1 MSINTLS
8 VELDE
13 TLAVVESWLDSY
25 IRQPH
30 SQIGRGGPVC
40 PFVEPSQRAGA
51 LETRVR
57 LVGATPSLHLI
68 TEIVRCSLD
77 EFQEIKWKVS
87 NPNLRALLIVLP
99 DLPSR
104 DYRLLDEA
112 HAAVKPESVR
122 QGIMIGQ
129 FHEHCQEKAARNPR
143 FKVSKS
149 PVPVLA
155 VRSMAVHDVLFLA
168 DKKEWFEEYIARFG
182 TRYKKT
188 PNGLDPALHELYWK
202 ACITHGVRT

>member
-1 MSINTLS
+1 MPINALT
-8 VELDE
+8 VELEE
-13 TLAVVESWLDSY
+13 TSAAVESWLGSY

-30 SQIGRGGPVC
+30 SQIGRVGPVC

-51 LETRVR
+51 LLTRIR
-57 LVGATPSLHLI
+57 LVGATPSLPLI

-77 EFQEIKWKVS
+77 EFKEIKWKAS
-87 NPNLRALLIVLP
+87 NPNLRALLVVLP

-104 DYRLLDEA
+104 YYSLLDEA
-112 HAAVKPESVR
+112 HAAVKSESVH

-129 FHEHCQEKAARNPR
+129 FHGHCQEKAARNPY
-143 FKVSKS
+143 FEVSKS

-168 DKKEWFEEYIARFG
+168 DKKEWFEEYVARFG
-182 TRYKKT
+182 ARYKNA
-188 PNGLDPALHELYWK
+188 PNGLDPTLYELYRK
-202 ACITHGVRT
+202 AYATHGVRT